1 MASLQKNVA
10 SQNFPFSLVNASSGA
25 ASTTTSTGSLTA
37 FVTKDAVQASAGG
50 TFTYLGTGEWNYA
63 PTQAETNCTSF
74 ALYVTAGSTNIPFHG
89 TVWTDPANFNILSI
103 DSNGNIA
110 TTSNIKKNTAS
121 NGFSFV
127 MTNPNGNPPNSPFA
141 GLTVSGSVSIDG
153 AVFQNLTNSVVEI
166 GQGAYK
172 INLAAADTNGN
183 HLLFQFTA
191 TNANTLFLEIITQP

>member
-1 MASLQKNVA
+1 MASLQKNIA

-25 ASTTTSTGSLTA
+25 ASTTTSTSSLTA
-37 FVTKDAVQASAGG
+37 FVTKDGTQAGAGG
-50 TFTYLGTGEWNYA
+50 TFSYLGTGEWNYV

-89 TVWTDPANFNILSI
+89 TVWTDPANFNVLSI
-103 DSNGNIA
+103 DSNGNVA

-121 NGFSFV
+121 SGFSFV
-127 MTNPNGNPPNSPFA
+127 MTNPSSSPANGPFA

-153 AVFQNLTNSVVEI
+153 GAFQTLTNSVVEI

-172 INLAAADTNGN
+172 VNLAAADTNGN

-191 TNANTLFLEIITQP
+191 MSANTLFLEIITQP